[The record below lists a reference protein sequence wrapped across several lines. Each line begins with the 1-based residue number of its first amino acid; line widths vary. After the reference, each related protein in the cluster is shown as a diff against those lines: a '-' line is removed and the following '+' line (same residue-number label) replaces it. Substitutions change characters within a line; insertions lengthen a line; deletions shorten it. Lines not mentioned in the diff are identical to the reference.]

1 MVLKRSKLVVPNV
14 AIKIMVNVY
23 WVNMV
28 KDCPMIASRGR
39 EGNQV
44 DPSVSKDDAPTKR
57 RSYALRSRGE
67 KPNESY
73 DDVGKFSLSCGNMIS
88 F

>member
-1 MVLKRSKLVVPNV
+1 
-14 AIKIMVNVY
+14 
-23 WVNMV
+23 
-28 KDCPMIASRGR
+28 MIASKGR
-39 EGNQV
+39 EGKQV
-44 DPSVSKDDAPTKR
+44 SPSVPKDDAPTKMC
-57 RSYALRSRGE
+57 SYALRSRGE